1 MSMVINTNV
10 SSLTAQ
16 RNLAKTGLGL
26 ETAMARLS
34 SGLRINSAKDD
45 AAGLAISERMTA
57 QVNGLTQARRNAND
71 GISVAQTAEGALQT
85 SGDILQRVRTLAVQS
100 ANDTNSS
107 SDRQA
112 LQAEVSQLISEFDR
126 VATTTQFN
134 GLNLLDGNFSKTQFQ
149 VGANANQ
156 TITFGIGSTKAVD
169 MASFGVSGDVT
180 ASSSMVAASVAVS
193 DGSVSNVNRFQTQ
206 DLVIKSKGM
215 AGTVNLGGTGMSA
228 DKIAAT
234 INAQQSNTGGVTA
247 RAETY
252 AFLTLSNSTG
262 QMALD
267 FNLNGVGIQAF
278 SSNGSTDMDGL
289 VTSINDR
296 SGATGVVAQKVDV
309 PGTAGTYRVQLFA
322 SDGRDIQMTSVTAAS
337 GTGGATSSALGL
349 QGAYDNNGTVTTAG
363 TLASFQAAG
372 ATGVVAQKVDVP
384 GVAGTYRV
392 QLFAADGRDI
402 KMTSVTAASGT
413 GGATSTALGL
423 QGAYD
428 NNGTVTTAGSL
439 ASFQATGSVTGSRN
453 STVGGRVII
462 ANDTAYTLTS
472 TIGGTTG
479 GLFAVAST
487 ATMAGAKTGALS
499 TVDISTV
506 LGSNK
511 ALGIID
517 AALSRVN
524 STRANLGALQN
535 RFQMTINN
543 LQTTSD
549 NLAASRS
556 RIKDADFAEET
567 AAMSR
572 WNVLQSAGTAML
584 AQANQG
590 PQAAMQ
596 LLR

>member
-1 MSMVINTNV
+1 MAMVINTNV

-57 QVNGLTQARRNAND
+57 QVNGLNQARRNAND

-85 SGDILQRVRTLAVQS
+85 SGDILQRIRTLSVQS

-107 SDRQA
+107 ADRQA

-126 VATTTQFN
+126 IATTTQFN

-180 ASSSMVAASVAVS
+180 ASSTMVGASAAVS
-193 DGSVSNVNRFQTQ
+193 DGSASNVNRFLAQ
-206 DLVIKSKGM
+206 DLLIKSKGM
-215 AGTVNLGGTGMSA
+215 AGTVNLQASMSA
-228 DKIAAT
+228 DKIAAS

-252 AFLTLSNSTG
+252 AFLTLSNSSG
-262 QMALD
+262 QMAMD

-309 PGTAGTYRVQLFA
+309 PGSAGNYRVQLFA
-322 SDGRDIQMTSVTAAS
+322 ADGRDIKMTSVTAAS

-349 QGAYDNNGTVTTAG
+349 QGAYDNNGTVTT
-363 TLASFQAAG
+363 
-372 ATGVVAQKVDVP
+372 V
-384 GVAGTYRV
+384 
-392 QLFAADGRDI
+392 
-402 KMTSVTAASGT
+402 
-413 GGATSTALGL
+413 
-423 QGAYD
+423 
-428 NNGTVTTAGSL
+428 GSL
-439 ASFQATGSVTGSRN
+439 ASFSATGSVNGNRN

-479 GLFAVAST
+479 GLFAVGST
-487 ATMAGAKTGALS
+487 ATVAGAKTGALS

-524 STRANLGALQN
+524 NTRANLGALQN
-535 RFQMTINN
+535 RFQMTIDN

-567 AAMSR
+567 ATMSR

>member
-1 MSMVINTNV
+1 MAMVINTNV

-57 QVNGLTQARRNAND
+57 QVNGLNQARRNAND

-85 SGDILQRVRTLAVQS
+85 SGDILQRIRTLSVQS

-107 SDRQA
+107 ADRQA

-126 VATTTQFN
+126 IATTTQFN

-180 ASSSMVAASVAVS
+180 ASSTMVGASAAVS
-193 DGSVSNVNRFQTQ
+193 DGSTANVNRFQTQ

-215 AGTVNLGGTGMSA
+215 AGTVNLQASMSA
-228 DKIAAT
+228 DKIAAS

-252 AFLTLSNSTG
+252 AFLTLSNSSG
-262 QMALD
+262 QMAMD

-309 PGTAGTYRVQLFA
+309 PGTGNAGTYRVQLFA
-322 SDGRDIQMTSVTAAS
+322 ADGRDIKMTSVTAAS

-349 QGAYDNNGTVTTAG
+349 QGAYDNNGTVTT
-363 TLASFQAAG
+363 
-372 ATGVVAQKVDVP
+372 V
-384 GVAGTYRV
+384 
-392 QLFAADGRDI
+392 
-402 KMTSVTAASGT
+402 
-413 GGATSTALGL
+413 
-423 QGAYD
+423 
-428 NNGTVTTAGSL
+428 GSL
-439 ASFQATGSVTGSRN
+439 ASFSATGSVNGNRN

-479 GLFAVAST
+479 GLFAVGST
-487 ATMAGAKTGALS
+487 ATIAGAKTGALS

-524 STRANLGALQN
+524 NTRANLGALQN
-535 RFQMTINN
+535 RFQMTIDN

-567 AAMSR
+567 ATMSR

>member
-1 MSMVINTNV
+1 MAMVINTNV

-57 QVNGLTQARRNAND
+57 QVNGLNQARRNAND

-85 SGDILQRVRTLAVQS
+85 SGDILQRIRTLSVQS

-107 SDRQA
+107 ADRQA

-126 VATTTQFN
+126 IATTTQFN

-180 ASSSMVAASVAVS
+180 ASSTMVGASAAVS
-193 DGSVSNVNRFQTQ
+193 DGSASNVNRFLAQ
-206 DLVIKSKGM
+206 DLLIKSKGM
-215 AGTVNLGGTGMSA
+215 AGTVNLQASMSA
-228 DKIAAT
+228 DKIAAS

-252 AFLTLSNSTG
+252 AFLTLSNSSG
-262 QMALD
+262 QMAMD

-309 PGTAGTYRVQLFA
+309 PGTGNAGTYRVQLFA
-322 SDGRDIQMTSVTAAS
+322 ADGRDIKMTSVTAAS

-349 QGAYDNNGTVTTAG
+349 QGAYDNNGTVTT
-363 TLASFQAAG
+363 
-372 ATGVVAQKVDVP
+372 V
-384 GVAGTYRV
+384 
-392 QLFAADGRDI
+392 
-402 KMTSVTAASGT
+402 
-413 GGATSTALGL
+413 
-423 QGAYD
+423 
-428 NNGTVTTAGSL
+428 GSL
-439 ASFQATGSVTGSRN
+439 ASFSATGSVNGNRN

-479 GLFAVAST
+479 GLFAVGST
-487 ATMAGAKTGALS
+487 ATIAGAKTGALS

-524 STRANLGALQN
+524 NTRANLGALQN
-535 RFQMTINN
+535 RFQMTIDN

-567 AAMSR
+567 ATMSR

>member
-1 MSMVINTNV
+1 MAMVINTNV

-85 SGDILQRVRTLAVQS
+85 SGDILQRIRTLAVQS

-112 LQAEVSQLISEFDR
+112 LQAETSQLISEFDR
-126 VATTTQFN
+126 IATTTQFN

-180 ASSSMVAASVAVS
+180 ASSTMVGASVAVS
-193 DGSVSNVNRFQTQ
+193 DGSTSNVNRFQTQ
-206 DLVIKSKGM
+206 DLLIKSKGM
-215 AGTVNLGGTGMSA
+215 AGTVNLQSSMSA
-228 DKIAAT
+228 DKIAAS

-252 AFLTLSNSTG
+252 AFLTLTNSTG

-309 PGTAGTYRVQLFA
+309 PGTGNAGTYRVQLFA
-322 SDGRDIQMTSVTAAS
+322 ADGRDIKMTSVTAAS

-349 QGAYDNNGTVTTAG
+349 QGAYDNNGTVTT
-363 TLASFQAAG
+363 
-372 ATGVVAQKVDVP
+372 V
-384 GVAGTYRV
+384 
-392 QLFAADGRDI
+392 
-402 KMTSVTAASGT
+402 
-413 GGATSTALGL
+413 
-423 QGAYD
+423 
-428 NNGTVTTAGSL
+428 GSL
-439 ASFQATGSVTGSRN
+439 ASFSATGSSNGNRN

-472 TIGGTTG
+472 SIAATTG

-487 ATMAGAKTGALS
+487 ATIAGAKTGALS

-506 LGSNK
+506 MGSNK

-535 RFQMTINN
+535 RFQMTIDN

-567 AAMSR
+567 ATMSR

>member
-85 SGDILQRVRTLAVQS
+85 SGDILQRIRTLSVQS

-126 VATTTQFN
+126 IATTTQFN

-169 MASFGVSGDVT
+169 MASFGVSGDVS
-180 ASSSMVAASVAVS
+180 ASSTMVGASAAVS
-193 DGSVSNVNRFQTQ
+193 DGSASNVNRFQTQ

-215 AGTVNLGGTGMSA
+215 AGTVNLKASMSA
-228 DKIAAT
+228 DKIAAS

-252 AFLTLSNSTG
+252 AFLTLSNSSG
-262 QMALD
+262 QMAMD

-309 PGTAGTYRVQLFA
+309 PGTGNAGTYRVQLFA
-322 SDGRDIQMTSVTAAS
+322 ADGRDIQMTSVTAAS

-349 QGAYDNNGTVTTAG
+349 QGAYDNNGTVTT
-363 TLASFQAAG
+363 
-372 ATGVVAQKVDVP
+372 V
-384 GVAGTYRV
+384 
-392 QLFAADGRDI
+392 
-402 KMTSVTAASGT
+402 
-413 GGATSTALGL
+413 
-423 QGAYD
+423 
-428 NNGTVTTAGSL
+428 GSL
-439 ASFQATGSVTGSRN
+439 ASFSATGSSNGNRN

-487 ATMAGAKTGALS
+487 ATIAGAKTGALS

-524 STRANLGALQN
+524 NTRANLGALQN
-535 RFQMTINN
+535 RFQMTIDN

-567 AAMSR
+567 ATMSR

>member
-57 QVNGLTQARRNAND
+57 QVNGLSQARRNAND

-156 TITFGIGSTKAVD
+156 TITFGIGSTRAVD

-180 ASSSMVAASVAVS
+180 ASSSMVAASAAVS
-193 DGSVSNVNRFQTQ
+193 DGSASNINRFVTQ

-215 AGTVNLGGTGMSA
+215 AGTVNLGGSGMSA

-309 PGTAGTYRVQLFA
+309 PGTGNAGTYRVQLFA
-322 SDGRDIQMTSVTAAS
+322 SDGRDIKMTSVTA
-337 GTGGATSSALGL
+337 GTGGATSSA
-349 QGAYDNNGTVTTAG
+349 
-363 TLASFQAAG
+363 
-372 ATGVVAQKVDVP
+372 
-384 GVAGTYRV
+384 
-392 QLFAADGRDI
+392 FA
-402 KMTSVTAASGT
+402 
-413 GGATSTALGL
+413 L

-439 ASFQATGSVTGSRN
+439 ASFSATGSSNGNRN

-472 TIGGTTG
+472 SIGGTTG

-524 STRANLGALQN
+524 NTRANLGALQN

-567 AAMSR
+567 ATMSR

>member
-85 SGDILQRVRTLAVQS
+85 SGDILQRIRTLSVQS

-126 VATTTQFN
+126 IATTTQFN

-169 MASFGVSGDVT
+169 MASFGVSGDVS
-180 ASSSMVAASVAVS
+180 ASSTMVGASAAVS
-193 DGSVSNVNRFQTQ
+193 DGSASNVNRFQTQ

-215 AGTVNLGGTGMSA
+215 AGTVNLQASMSA
-228 DKIAAT
+228 GKIAAS

-252 AFLTLSNSTG
+252 AFLTLSNSSG
-262 QMALD
+262 QMAMD

-309 PGTAGTYRVQLFA
+309 PGTGNAGTYRVQLFA
-322 SDGRDIQMTSVTAAS
+322 ADGRDIQMTSVTAAS

-349 QGAYDNNGTVTTAG
+349 QGAYDNNGTVTT
-363 TLASFQAAG
+363 
-372 ATGVVAQKVDVP
+372 V
-384 GVAGTYRV
+384 
-392 QLFAADGRDI
+392 
-402 KMTSVTAASGT
+402 
-413 GGATSTALGL
+413 
-423 QGAYD
+423 
-428 NNGTVTTAGSL
+428 GSL
-439 ASFQATGSVTGSRN
+439 ASFSATGSSNGNRN

-472 TIGGTTG
+472 SIGGTTG

-487 ATMAGAKTGALS
+487 ATIAGAKTGALS

-524 STRANLGALQN
+524 NTRANLGALQN
-535 RFQMTINN
+535 RFQMTIDN

-567 AAMSR
+567 ATMSR

>member
-1 MSMVINTNV
+1 MAMVINTNV

-57 QVNGLTQARRNAND
+57 QVNGLSQARRNAND

-156 TITFGIGSTKAVD
+156 TITFGIDSTRAVD
-169 MASFGVSGDVT
+169 MASFGVSGDISATSTMVG
-180 ASSSMVAASVAVS
+180 ASAAVS
-193 DGSVSNVNRFQTQ
+193 DGSASNVNRFQNQ

-215 AGTVNLGGTGMSA
+215 AGTVTLGGSGQSA

-309 PGTAGTYRVQLFA
+309 PSAAGTYRVQLFA
-322 SDGRDIQMTSVTAAS
+322 ADGRDIQMTSVTAAS
-337 GTGGATSSALGL
+337 GTGGATSTGLGL
-349 QGAYDNNGTVTTAG
+349 QGAYDNNGTVTAVG
-363 TLASFQAAG
+363 TLASF
-372 ATGVVAQKVDVP
+372 
-384 GVAGTYRV
+384 
-392 QLFAADGRDI
+392 
-402 KMTSVTAASGT
+402 S
-413 GGATSTALGL
+413 
-423 QGAYD
+423 
-428 NNGTVTTAGSL
+428 
-439 ASFQATGSVTGSRN
+439 ATGSSGNRN

-472 TIGGTTG
+472 SISATTG
-479 GLFAVAST
+479 GLFAVPST

-524 STRANLGALQN
+524 NTRANLGALQN

-567 AAMSR
+567 ATMSR

>member
-85 SGDILQRVRTLAVQS
+85 SGDILQRIRTLSVQS

-126 VATTTQFN
+126 IATTTQFN

-180 ASSSMVAASVAVS
+180 ASSTMVGASAAVS
-193 DGSVSNVNRFQTQ
+193 DGSTANVNRFQTQ

-215 AGTVNLGGTGMSA
+215 AGTVNLQASMSA
-228 DKIAAT
+228 DKIAAS

-252 AFLTLSNSTG
+252 AFLTLSNSSG
-262 QMALD
+262 QMAMD

-309 PGTAGTYRVQLFA
+309 PGTGNAGTYRVQLFA
-322 SDGRDIQMTSVTAAS
+322 ADGRDIKMTSVTAAS

-363 TLASFQAAG
+363 
-372 ATGVVAQKVDVP
+372 
-384 GVAGTYRV
+384 
-392 QLFAADGRDI
+392 
-402 KMTSVTAASGT
+402 
-413 GGATSTALGL
+413 
-423 QGAYD
+423 
-428 NNGTVTTAGSL
+428 SL
-439 ASFQATGSVTGSRN
+439 ASFSATGSVNGNRN

-472 TIGGTTG
+472 TIAGTTG
-479 GLFAVAST
+479 GLFAVGST
-487 ATMAGAKTGALS
+487 ATVAGAKTGALS

-535 RFQMTINN
+535 RFQMTIDN

-567 AAMSR
+567 ATMSR

>member
-85 SGDILQRVRTLAVQS
+85 SGDILQRIRTLSVQS

-126 VATTTQFN
+126 IATTTQFN

-169 MASFGVSGDVT
+169 MASFGVSGDVS
-180 ASSSMVAASVAVS
+180 ASSTMVGASAAVS
-193 DGSVSNVNRFQTQ
+193 DGSASNVNRFLTQ

-215 AGTVNLGGTGMSA
+215 AGTVNLKASMSA
-228 DKIAAT
+228 DKIAAS

-252 AFLTLSNSTG
+252 AFLTLSNSSG
-262 QMALD
+262 QMAMD

-309 PGTAGTYRVQLFA
+309 PGTGNAGTYRVQLFA
-322 SDGRDIQMTSVTAAS
+322 ADGRDIQMTSVTAAS

-349 QGAYDNNGTVTTAG
+349 QGAYDNNGTVTT
-363 TLASFQAAG
+363 
-372 ATGVVAQKVDVP
+372 V
-384 GVAGTYRV
+384 
-392 QLFAADGRDI
+392 
-402 KMTSVTAASGT
+402 
-413 GGATSTALGL
+413 
-423 QGAYD
+423 
-428 NNGTVTTAGSL
+428 GSL
-439 ASFQATGSVTGSRN
+439 ASFSATGSSNGNRN

-472 TIGGTTG
+472 TIAGTTG

-487 ATMAGAKTGALS
+487 ATIAGAKTGALS

-524 STRANLGALQN
+524 NTRANLGALQN
-535 RFQMTINN
+535 RFQMTIDN

-567 AAMSR
+567 ATMSR

>member
-85 SGDILQRVRTLAVQS
+85 SGDILQRIRTLSVQS

-126 VATTTQFN
+126 IATTTQFN

-180 ASSSMVAASVAVS
+180 ASSTMVGASAAVS
-193 DGSVSNVNRFQTQ
+193 DGSTANVNRFQTQ

-215 AGTVNLGGTGMSA
+215 AGTVNLQASMSA
-228 DKIAAT
+228 NKIAAS

-252 AFLTLSNSTG
+252 AFLTLSNSSG
-262 QMALD
+262 QMAMD

-309 PGTAGTYRVQLFA
+309 PGTGNAGTYRVQLFA
-322 SDGRDIQMTSVTAAS
+322 ADGRDIQMTSVTAAS

-349 QGAYDNNGTVTTAG
+349 QGAYDNNGTVTT
-363 TLASFQAAG
+363 
-372 ATGVVAQKVDVP
+372 V
-384 GVAGTYRV
+384 
-392 QLFAADGRDI
+392 
-402 KMTSVTAASGT
+402 
-413 GGATSTALGL
+413 
-423 QGAYD
+423 
-428 NNGTVTTAGSL
+428 GSL
-439 ASFQATGSVTGSRN
+439 ASFSATGSSNGNRN

-479 GLFAVAST
+479 GLFAVGST
-487 ATMAGAKTGALS
+487 ATVAGAKTGALS

-524 STRANLGALQN
+524 NTRANLGALQN
-535 RFQMTINN
+535 RFQMTIDN

-567 AAMSR
+567 ATMSR

>member
-1 MSMVINTNV
+1 MAMVINTNV

-85 SGDILQRVRTLAVQS
+85 SGDILQRIRTLSVQS

-126 VATTTQFN
+126 IATTTQFN

-169 MASFGVSGDVT
+169 MASFGMSGDVT
-180 ASSSMVAASVAVS
+180 AASTMVGASAAVS
-193 DGSVSNVNRFQTQ
+193 DGSASNVNRFVAQ
-206 DLVIKSKGM
+206 DLLIKSKGM
-215 AGTVNLGGTGMSA
+215 AGTVNLQSSMSA
-228 DKIAAT
+228 DKIAAA

-252 AFLTLSNSTG
+252 AFLTLTNSTG

-278 SSNGSTDMDGL
+278 SSSGSTDMDGL

-309 PGTAGTYRVQLFA
+309 PGTGNAGTYRVQLFA
-322 SDGRDIQMTSVTAAS
+322 ADGRDIKMTSVTAAS

-349 QGAYDNNGTVTTAG
+349 QGAYDNNGTVTT
-363 TLASFQAAG
+363 
-372 ATGVVAQKVDVP
+372 V
-384 GVAGTYRV
+384 
-392 QLFAADGRDI
+392 
-402 KMTSVTAASGT
+402 
-413 GGATSTALGL
+413 
-423 QGAYD
+423 
-428 NNGTVTTAGSL
+428 GSL
-439 ASFQATGSVTGSRN
+439 ASFSATGSASGNRN

-472 TIGGTTG
+472 TISATSG
-479 GLFAVAST
+479 GLFAVSSSS
-487 ATMAGAKTGALS
+487 TMAGAKTGALS

-506 LGSNK
+506 MGSNK

-535 RFQMTINN
+535 RFQMTIDN

-567 AAMSR
+567 ATMSR

>member
-1 MSMVINTNV
+1 MAMVINTNV

-16 RNLAKTGLGL
+16 RNLSKTGLGL

-57 QVNGLTQARRNAND
+57 QVNGLSQARRNAND

-85 SGDILQRVRTLAVQS
+85 SGDILQRIRTLSVQS

-126 VATTTQFN
+126 IATTTQFN

-180 ASSSMVAASVAVS
+180 ASSTMVGASAAVP
-193 DGSVSNVNRFQTQ
+193 DGSASNVNRFQTQ
-206 DLVIKSKGM
+206 DLLIKSKGM
-215 AGTVNLGGTGMSA
+215 AGTVNLQSSMSA
-228 DKIAAT
+228 DKIAAS

-252 AFLTLSNSTG
+252 AFLTLTNSTG

-278 SSNGSTDMDGL
+278 SSSGSTDMDGL

-309 PGTAGTYRVQLFA
+309 PGTGNAGTYRVQLFA
-322 SDGRDIQMTSVTAAS
+322 SDGRDIKMTSVTAAS

-349 QGAYDNNGTVTTAG
+349 QGAYDNNGTVTT
-363 TLASFQAAG
+363 
-372 ATGVVAQKVDVP
+372 V
-384 GVAGTYRV
+384 
-392 QLFAADGRDI
+392 
-402 KMTSVTAASGT
+402 
-413 GGATSTALGL
+413 
-423 QGAYD
+423 
-428 NNGTVTTAGSL
+428 GSL
-439 ASFQATGSVTGSRN
+439 ASFSATGAPTGNRN

-472 TIGGTTG
+472 SIAASTG

-506 LGSNK
+506 MGSNK

-535 RFQMTINN
+535 RFQMTIDN

-567 AAMSR
+567 ATMSR

>member
-1 MSMVINTNV
+1 MAMVINTNV

-57 QVNGLTQARRNAND
+57 QVNGLNQARRNAND

-85 SGDILQRVRTLAVQS
+85 SGDILQRIRTLSVQS

-107 SDRQA
+107 ADRQA

-126 VATTTQFN
+126 IATTTQFN

-180 ASSSMVAASVAVS
+180 ASSTMVGASAAVS
-193 DGSVSNVNRFQTQ
+193 DGSASNVNRFLAQ
-206 DLVIKSKGM
+206 DLLIKSKGM
-215 AGTVNLGGTGMSA
+215 AGTVNLQSGMSA
-228 DKIAAT
+228 DKIAAS

-252 AFLTLSNSTG
+252 AFLTLSNSSG
-262 QMALD
+262 QMAMD

-309 PGTAGTYRVQLFA
+309 PGTG
-322 SDGRDIQMTSVTAAS
+322 
-337 GTGGATSSALGL
+337 
-349 QGAYDNNGTVTTAG
+349 N
-363 TLASFQAAG
+363 
-372 ATGVVAQKVDVP
+372 
-384 GVAGTYRV
+384 AGTYRV

-413 GGATSTALGL
+413 GGATSTGLGL

-428 NNGTVTTAGSL
+428 NNGTVTTVGSL
-439 ASFQATGSVTGSRN
+439 ASFSATGSVNGNRN

-479 GLFAVAST
+479 GLFAVGST
-487 ATMAGAKTGALS
+487 ATIAGAKTGALS

-524 STRANLGALQN
+524 NTRANLGALQN
-535 RFQMTINN
+535 RFQMTIDN

-567 AAMSR
+567 ATMSR

>member
-1 MSMVINTNV
+1 MAMVINTNV

-85 SGDILQRVRTLAVQS
+85 SGDILQRIRTLAVQS

-112 LQAEVSQLISEFDR
+112 LQAETSQLISEFDR
-126 VATTTQFN
+126 IATTTQFN

-180 ASSSMVAASVAVS
+180 ASSTMVGASAAVS
-193 DGSVSNVNRFQTQ
+193 DGSTANVNRFQTQ

-215 AGTVNLGGTGMSA
+215 AGTVNLQASMSA
-228 DKIAAT
+228 DKIAAS

-252 AFLTLSNSTG
+252 AFLTLSNSSG
-262 QMALD
+262 QMAMD

-309 PGTAGTYRVQLFA
+309 PGTGNAGTYRVQLFA
-322 SDGRDIQMTSVTAAS
+322 ADGRDIKMTSVTAAS

-349 QGAYDNNGTVTTAG
+349 QGAYDNNGTVTT
-363 TLASFQAAG
+363 
-372 ATGVVAQKVDVP
+372 V
-384 GVAGTYRV
+384 
-392 QLFAADGRDI
+392 
-402 KMTSVTAASGT
+402 
-413 GGATSTALGL
+413 
-423 QGAYD
+423 
-428 NNGTVTTAGSL
+428 GSL
-439 ASFQATGSVTGSRN
+439 ASFSATGSSNGNRN

-472 TIGGTTG
+472 TIAGTTG
-479 GLFAVAST
+479 GLFAVGST
-487 ATMAGAKTGALS
+487 ATVAGAKTGALS

-524 STRANLGALQN
+524 NTRANLGALQN
-535 RFQMTINN
+535 RFQMTIDN

-567 AAMSR
+567 ATMSR